1 MIENFK
7 VEKREIDRI
16 GKFSEKEKILELRTL
31 IFSMKTVSLIKESK
45 TGNFLILNK

>member
-16 GKFSEKEKILELRTL
+16 GKFSEKEKKILELRTL

-45 TGNFLILNK
+45 TEIF